1 MRGVWEREGVEVL
14 PRPLVLRSAMLDAW
28 GVPHCFTTRV
38 GGYSTGV
45 FATLN
50 FGNPSELPVG
60 DSRRD
65 PPETI
70 ARNIELVLHAM
81 GTLGREV
88 VQVHQVHGDGVHA
101 VRVGEA
107 THAANGVTTK
117 ADAIVTDDAG
127 RVACVR
133 VADCA
138 PVLIAG
144 RSRGGVIGVAAVHA
158 GWRGCVAGVAERAV
172 ERLRALGA
180 AEFVS
185 AVGPCIGREAFEV
198 GPEVAAA
205 FQERFGSGT
214 ALVRERGGQKF
225 DVDLAGALCEQ
236 LRGSGVAAEAVGGCT
251 ASDAER
257 FFSHRRDRGMTGR
270 MAGFVG
276 MPGREVTPPLHPC

>member
-38 GGYSTGV
+38 GGYSKGV

-88 VQVHQVHGDGVHA
+88 VQVHQVHGDGVHV
-101 VRVGEA
+101 VRAGEA
-107 THAANGVTTK
+107 THATNGVTTK

-144 RSRGGVIGVAAVHA
+144 RSRGGVVGVAAVHA

-180 AEFVS
+180 SEFAA
-185 AVGPCIGREAFEV
+185 AVGPCIGADAFEV
-198 GPEVAAA
+198 GGEVAAA
-205 FQERFGSGT
+205 FRERFGEGAT
-214 ALVRERGGQKF
+214 LVRERAGGKF
-225 DVDLAGALCEQ
+225 DVDLGRALREQ
-236 LRGSGVAAEAVGGCT
+236 LRSVGVREVDVLEHCT
-251 ASDAER
+251 AGDAAR
-257 FFSHRRDRGMTGR
+257 FFSHRRERGMTGR
-270 MAGFVG
+270 MAAFVG
-276 MPGREVTPPLHPC
+276 VAG